1 MKYDFTLEIGRM
13 ANGKV
18 IVCPIREDIIPEL
31 LSCGNFFR
39 ITSEEDIEAW
49 NEWIEGEWEQLDD
62 RDYFTH
68 EIPFVHTTGWYTYYN
83 GYIYTLKNY
92 IKRVTEDLKVAKDF
106 SSKVAYM
113 N

>member
-1 MKYDFTLEIGRM
+1 MKHNFTLQIGRLD
-13 ANGKV
+13 NGKLT
-18 IVCPIREDIIPEL
+18 VCPIREDIVPTL
-31 LSCGNFFR
+31 LSFGNFFR

-49 NEWIEGEWEQLDD
+49 NEWIEKEWEQLDD

-68 EIPFVHTTGWYTYYN
+68 EIPFVHTTEWYTYYN
-83 GYIYTLKNY
+83 GYVYLLKSY
-92 IKRVTEDLKVAKDF
+92 IKRITEDLKQAKDF